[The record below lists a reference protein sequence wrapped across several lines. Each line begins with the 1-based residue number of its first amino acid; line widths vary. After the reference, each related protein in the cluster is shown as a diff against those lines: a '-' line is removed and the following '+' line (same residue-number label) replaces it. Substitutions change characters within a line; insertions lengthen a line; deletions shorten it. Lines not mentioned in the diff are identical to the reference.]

1 MNKTMVKALVAGI
14 VLILFGCQS
23 SRMTAPVPA
32 APRRIAPAVT
42 SPEPAA
48 EARSSG
54 PVQVPEPSPYF
65 SGDGGRGKSIA
76 ILAPRASGLTEAQDY
91 IPALVQGELVS
102 NFSGYSALSVL
113 DRQRLDDQ
121 YAELLSGYYDDNA
134 AAGLDLGHLA
144 PAGYIMGGTITRTA
158 TGYALQISIT
168 KTADKMTAAS
178 YSGTCT
184 FAELDNLS
192 GVRRASLE
200 LLEKMGVTP
209 TGRTRTELAGAAA
222 GREIGAQTAL
232 AQGITAQRGGTEIAA
247 LSYYIQ
253 SAAYDENLAETA
265 SRLTILTANISSG
278 NMGADIRSDLQWRD
292 QWVARLT
299 ECEEFFAKNVYGPY
313 PYYLVYSTNI
323 RQGATNYQR
332 RTVSL
337 SVTIGSYPDPA
348 RFKAMEQVVRTVKA
362 GLKATGRATL
372 WQLNEWPLMPVA
384 IPGLFH
390 VTWAQ
395 SQGDSG
401 SRQEWA
407 SSVYCS
413 GYSAVV
419 EIVNSDGK
427 TIASRA
433 IGFPQGF
440 YTNNW
445 ERGGL
450 YTVNPI
456 LSTEIRFALP
466 IAAATDL
473 VFPSVDPND
482 MTGTMAI
489 RIASINGQ
497 SAETWARANRLSI
510 LSEAEYQKTSGVI
523 PPLERREEKNSRGGT
538 EISFRA
544 WSAPTGSR
552 LGTAE
557 KWSSAAGIAYSFLR
571 LVTVRDGGS
580 LRGWVSIEHPDRTI
594 WRTGGNAPNRYS
606 FYVIHHGAASPRDLA
621 GHDHYKQI
629 SIYPPT
635 TKSFSGDYSGY
646 ITEST
651 LEYLP
656 VSNITVPAGAF
667 LGRSIYLG
675 ANLTLT
681 TTRDLY
687 SSNRQSLIDA
697 YNKNGKKEGWY
708 VNNSYTYIQWST
720 LGVVDRDTYTYISPT
735 GKGASYTQEH
745 INYE

>member
-1 MNKTMVKALVAGI
+1 MTTKPFFLFLAATILTALYSCASGGSVR
-14 VLILFGCQS
+14 VQ
-23 SRMTAPVPA
+23 
-32 APRRIAPAVT
+32 
-42 SPEPAA
+42 
-48 EARSSG
+48 SSG
-54 PVQVPEPSPYF
+54 PAQTPEPSPYF
-65 SGDGGRGKSIA
+65 SGDGGKGKSIA
-76 ILAPRASGLTEAQDY
+76 ILAPRAAGLTEAQDY

-134 AAGLDLGHLA
+134 EAGLDLGHLP

-158 TGYALQISIT
+158 TGYTLQISIT

-232 AQGITAQRGGTEIAA
+232 ARGITAQRDGTEIAA

-253 SAAYDENLAETA
+253 SAAFDENLAEA
-265 SRLTILTANISSG
+265 AGRLTILTANITSG
-278 NMGADIRSDLQWRD
+278 DMGADIRSDLQWRD

-313 PYYLVYSTNI
+313 PYYLVYSTDI
-323 RQGATNYQR
+323 RQGATDYEK

-348 RFKAMEQVVRTVKA
+348 RFKAMEQVVRTVRA
-362 GLKATGRATL
+362 GLQATGRAKTWRL
-372 WQLNEWPLMPVA
+372 DQWPLRAAA
-384 IPGLFH
+384 IPGLFN
-390 VTWAQ
+390 VSW
-395 SQGDSG
+395 SESNGPSG
-401 SRQEWA
+401 TSRQETA

-440 YTNNW
+440 YASNAPVSSG
-445 ERGGL
+445 EEL
-450 YTVNPI
+450 
-456 LSTEIRFALP
+456 RFAIP
-466 IAAATDL
+466 VVAVADL

-523 PPLERREEKNSRGGT
+523 SLRERIVEENYRG
-538 EISFRA
+538 EKRISYRA
-544 WSAPTGSR
+544 RSG
-552 LGTAE
+552 
-557 KWSSAAGIAYSFLR
+557 AAGNTPGAAYRVLG
-571 LVTVRDGGS
+571 LVTADNRGLFGG
-580 LRGWVSIEHPDRTI
+580 RRSIEHPDRTV
-594 WRTGGNAPNRYS
+594 WERTSGSSSDGYR
-606 FYVIHHGAASPRDLA
+606 FYMIHHEAAAPQDLA
-621 GHDHYKQI
+621 GSDSDSYI
-629 SIYPPT
+629 NIYPST
-635 TKSFSGDYSGY
+635 TKSFSGDYRFYTGSP
-646 ITEST
+646 SK
-651 LEYLP
+651 YLP
-656 VSNITVPAGAF
+656 VSAITVPAGAF

-681 TTRDLY
+681 A
-687 SSNRQSLIDA
+687 SSRNSQPLIDA
-697 YNKNGKKEGWY
+697 YNQNGKKEGWY
-708 VNNSYTYIQWST
+708 VYNSYTDVQWST
-720 LGVVDRDTYTYISPT
+720 LGIAHTDMYTYISQT
-735 GKGASYTQEH
+735 GKGAYYVQEH
-745 INYE
+745 INNE